1 MATLSGPGSVWAA
14 ADASFGDTLSW
25 QGIVSLTDGSGAPI
39 GGLNAVSPSSGFD
52 AAQPCVAAVPE
63 PATGLLMLSG
73 AAFCLRLNAARGTTR
88 CGPALRP
95 APV

>member
-39 GGLNAVSPSSGFD
+39 GGLSAVSPSSGFD
-52 AAQPCVAAVPE
+52 DAYVAAVPE
-63 PATGLLMLSG
+63 PATGLPMLSG

-88 CGPALRP
+88 CGSALRP